1 MLKAFRQLDD
11 ILRGDAT
18 QLSSLEKGQIE
29 LPLKGLLL
37 VMVLLGVIYGLCI
50 GSFNLLHP
58 LPEEAVITAQDA
70 WMQTFASAIKLPLL
84 FTLTLLITFPS
95 LYVFNALVGSRLRLL
110 SVLKLLVASIAVM
123 LAVVA
128 SLGPIVVFFSL
139 CTTSYPFMQLLN
151 VAVSAVAGFLGLAF
165 LLRTL
170 HRLVMIQERKLMA
183 EAAATMPQVST
194 PPPVPT
200 PQAQPTAPAEMD
212 PRMPIPPFQPINMQT
227 KKLSPL
233 DQIGKTH
240 QKAKNV
246 VRIWTLVF
254 GLVGAQMSW
263 VLRPF
268 IGSPYMQF
276 EWFRERE
283 SNFFLAVIRAIQ
295 VLFSID

>member
-1 MLKAFRQLDD
+1 MRKAFRQLDE

-18 QLSSLEKGQIE
+18 QLSSLEQGQIE
-29 LPLKGLLL
+29 LPLKGLLM

-58 LPEEAVITAQDA
+58 LEEDAVITTRDA
-70 WMQTFASAIKLPLL
+70 WMQTFASAVKLPLL
-84 FTLTLLITFPS
+84 FCLTLLITFPS

-139 CTTSYPFMQLLN
+139 CTSSYPFMQLLN
-151 VAVSAVAGFLGLAF
+151 VTVSGVAGFLGLAF

-170 HRLVMIQERKLMA
+170 HRLVLIQENKLMG
-183 EAAATMPQVST
+183 EAAAAV
-194 PPPVPT
+194 PPPPPAPPIPT
-200 PQAQPTAPAEMD
+200 PVAPPGVVPPEGANVPFSPDIEQA
-212 PRMPIPPFQPINMQT
+212 
-227 KKLSPL
+227 KKLSAL
-233 DQIGKTH
+233 DRYGYTH
-240 QKAKNV
+240 QKAKYV
-246 VRIWTLVF
+246 VRIWTIVF

-268 IGSPYMQF
+268 IGTPNLPF

-283 SNFFLAVIRAIQ
+283 SNFFLAVLNALQ
-295 VLFSID
+295 ALFSID

>member
-58 LPEEAVITAQDA
+58 LPEEAVITSQDA
-70 WMQTFASAIKLPLL
+70 WMQTLASAIKLPLL

-183 EAAATMPQVST
+183 EAAAAMPQVLT
-194 PPPVPT
+194 PPPVPS
-200 PQAQPTAPAEMD
+200 TAAAPNTID
-212 PRMPIPPFQPINMQT
+212 PLRPIPPMTQDMMMQA

-268 IGSPYMQF
+268 IGSPYMPF

-295 VLFSID
+295 ALFSID

>member
-1 MLKAFRQLDD
+1 MLKAFKQLDE

-18 QLSSLEKGQIE
+18 QLSSLEKGQID
-29 LPLKGLLL
+29 LPLRGLLL
-37 VMVLLGVIYGLCI
+37 VMILLGVIYGLCV

-58 LPEEAVITAQDA
+58 VPEDAVVTTHDA

-84 FTLTLLITFPS
+84 FFLTLLITFPS

-128 SLGPIVVFFSL
+128 SLGPIVIFFSL
-139 CTTSYPFMQLLN
+139 CTTSYHFMQLLN
-151 VAVSAVAGFLGLAF
+151 VTVSAIAGFLGLAF

-170 HRLVMIQERKLMA
+170 HRLVIIQENKLIAEAVASMPPVATPA
-183 EAAATMPQVST
+183 EAAPDAPMSPDVM
-194 PPPVPT
+194 
-200 PQAQPTAPAEMD
+200 QA
-212 PRMPIPPFQPINMQT
+212 
-227 KKLSPL
+227 KKMSAL
-233 DQIGKTH
+233 DRFGKTH
-240 QKAKNV
+240 RKAKSV
-246 VRIWTLVF
+246 VRIWMIVF

-268 IGSPYMQF
+268 IGNPYAPF

-283 SNFFLAVIRAIQ
+283 SNFFLAVMQALQ
-295 VLFSID
+295 HLLQID

>member
-1 MLKAFRQLDD
+1 MLKAFKQLDE

-18 QLSSLEKGQIE
+18 QISSLGKGQIE
-29 LPLKGLLL
+29 LPITGLLF
-37 VMVLLGVIYGLCI
+37 VMILLGVIYGLCM

-58 LPEEAVITAQDA
+58 LEEDAVITTQDA
-70 WMQTFASAIKLPLL
+70 WMQTFASAVKLPLL
-84 FTLTLLITFPS
+84 FCLTLLITFPS
-95 LYVFNALVGSRLRLL
+95 LYVFNALVGSRLKLL

-151 VAVSAVAGFLGLAF
+151 VATSGIAGFLGLAF

-170 HRLVMIQERKLMA
+170 HRIVITQESKMIA
-183 EAAATMPQVST
+183 EAAIN
-194 PPPVPT
+194 T
-200 PQAQPTAPAEMD
+200 PQAEGSDAPVSLDVSQA
-212 PRMPIPPFQPINMQT
+212 Q
-227 KKLSPL
+227 KLSTL
-233 DQIGKTH
+233 DKFGQTH
-240 QKAKNV
+240 RKAKSV
-246 VRIWTLVF
+246 VRIWTVVF

-268 IGSPYMQF
+268 IGSPYLPF

-283 SNFFLAVIRAIQ
+283 SNFFLAIMQALQ
-295 VLFSID
+295 SLFSID